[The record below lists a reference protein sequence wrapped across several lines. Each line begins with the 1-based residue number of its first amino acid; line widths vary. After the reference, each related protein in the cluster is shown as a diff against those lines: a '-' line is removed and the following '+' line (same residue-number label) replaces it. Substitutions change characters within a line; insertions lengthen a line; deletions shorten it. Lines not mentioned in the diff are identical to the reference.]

1 MPQLEREGVVAS
13 YIFDNRTARSER
25 HYIRKAGTQ
34 EYWFDFSAN
43 KLNTYKSRFGLSFCM
58 VLYGSDTEEDAY
70 ILPYSEVASLF
81 TEDVL
86 DHRARWI
93 GNIRNNI
100 LRLSSGKSLSI
111 SAYYNAFDLL
121 DFSETQKI
129 SFVAESDVSYN
140 VEGDIDWDGLRRKIH
155 LFNEQYQN
163 VVPHK
168 RRVVSEQVARPGI
181 VTDYLK
187 QLHNDICQLCGEQ
200 GFLQRNGTRYIEA
213 HHILE
218 LHRLIPGSYCSD
230 NIVVVCPTCHRKLH
244 YASIN
249 YELLDD
255 GRVEVCINGMAYHFV
270 RNIMT
275 N

>member
-13 YIFDNRTARSER
+13 YIFDNRTALSER

-111 SAYYNAFDLL
+111 SAYYNRPYRDS
-121 DFSETQKI
+121 SE
-129 SFVAESDVSYN
+129 S
-140 VEGDIDWDGLRRKIH
+140 
-155 LFNEQYQN
+155 
-163 VVPHK
+163 
-168 RRVVSEQVARPGI
+168 
-181 VTDYLK
+181 
-187 QLHNDICQLCGEQ
+187 
-200 GFLQRNGTRYIEA
+200 
-213 HHILE
+213 
-218 LHRLIPGSYCSD
+218 
-230 NIVVVCPTCHRKLH
+230 
-244 YASIN
+244 
-249 YELLDD
+249 
-255 GRVEVCINGMAYHFV
+255 
-270 RNIMT
+270 
-275 N
+275 